1 MYVCMYVCMCLCMCL
16 CMYVSMYTY
25 ACTHTHNTYL
35 YIYMYYIHT
44 YIHTYIH
51 ACIHTYIHKYTY
63 IYIHIHTYTYV
74 YIHTPTY
81 TYIYIYIHTY
91 IHTSIHIH
99 TQLRCTH
106 VDCDRFSLARVY
118 LAGDR
123 PNADTTLGFRR
134 RLGPT
139 GDRGEGPG
147 SLGRILGSGQWH
159 CKTSGRVLIVSPA
172 RRALAFLAMCEIC
185 HVLSA
190 GARGVTPV
198 LPPGGQWGL
207 RERNTPEDSARHN
220 AWKHP
225 GSRWPRALGPRS
237 GSVARPGRL
246 VLWTRLPVRDFE
258 EQPKAGAS
266 QRLRSACANYACR
279 ETAPKLAT

>member
-1 MYVCMYVCMCLCMCL
+1 MH
-16 CMYVSMYTY
+16 
-25 ACTHTHNTYL
+25 THTHNTYL
-35 YIYMYYIHT
+35 YICIIYIHT
-44 YIHTYIH
+44 YIN
-51 ACIHTYIHKYTY
+51 IHTYTY
-63 IYIHIHTYTYV
+63 IYIHTHTYTYIHLRIHTYTY
-74 YIHTPTY
+74 I
-81 TYIYIYIHTY
+81 IHTY

-159 CKTSGRVLIVSPA
+159 CNTSGRVLIVSPA

-198 LPPGGQWGL
+198 LPPGGQWVY
-207 RERNTPEDSARHN
+207 E
-220 AWKHP
+220 
-225 GSRWPRALGPRS
+225 S
-237 GSVARPGRL
+237 G
-246 VLWTRLPVRDFE
+246 TRLKTPHGTMHGSTPAAD
-258 EQPKAGAS
+258 G
-266 QRLRSACANYACR
+266 LGH
-279 ETAPKLAT
+279 